1 MRAFRSFT
9 SRRIGL
15 AFWKFEFPHLYVLRH
30 KRGRDSRARSEGD
43 ESTRPHTDMA
53 FCPTFQFLVLILII
67 INSHDCVNAKPR
79 QKQKHKPGKYQ
90 QLIQQLTEDL
100 TILVCW
106 SA

>member
-1 MRAFRSFT
+1 
-9 SRRIGL
+9 
-15 AFWKFEFPHLYVLRH
+15 
-30 KRGRDSRARSEGD
+30 
-43 ESTRPHTDMA
+43 MA